1 MKFRRLG
8 KTNIDVSVVGVGT
21 WQFGGEWGVQYQQ
34 KDATAIIRRAKE
46 LEINLLDTAEC
57 YGDHTSERLVGE
69 AIKGEREEWI
79 VASKFGHK
87 FHGNFQR
94 TNIFDPQGVLKQLED
109 SLRALQ
115 TDYLDLYQF
124 HSGGNEL
131 FFNDELWSMLNRQVA
146 LGKVR
151 HLGLSV
157 SPNTNI
163 KQVGKASDYGIETVQ
178 VVYNRLEKEPEA
190 EVLPSCKEQDLGV
203 LARVPLASGFLSGKY
218 KPGTQFTNPDDVRSH
233 HKKEEVQAKL
243 KEVAAIQANE
253 VPEGVNMAAWALA
266 WVLRN
271 PTVSTV
277 IPGCKNP
284 EQVEKNARAVDL
296 LD

>member
-8 KTNIDVSVVGVGT
+8 KTNINVSVVGVGT
-21 WQFGGEWGVQYQQ
+21 WQFGGEWGINYTQ
-34 KDATAIIRRAKE
+34 KEATAIIQRAKE

-57 YGDHTSERLVGE
+57 YGDHTSERFVGE
-69 AIKGEREEWI
+69 AIKGEREDWI

-87 FHGNFQR
+87 FHSNFKR
-94 TNIFDPQGVLKQLED
+94 TNIFDPQGVLLQLED

-124 HSGGNEL
+124 HSGENAL
-131 FFNDELWSMLNRQVA
+131 FFNDEIWTMLNHQVE

-157 SPNTNI
+157 SPNTNLT
-163 KQVGKASDYGIETVQ
+163 QVAKASDYGISTVQ
-178 VVYNRLEKEPEA
+178 IVYNRLEREPEA
-190 EVLPSCKEQDLGV
+190 EVLPSCQQQDLGV

-233 HKKEEVQAKL
+233 HDVDNVEAKL
-243 KEVAAIQANE
+243 KEVAVIQASE
-253 VPEGVNMAAWALA
+253 VPAGVNMAAWALA

-271 PTVSTV
+271 PAVTTV

-284 EQVEKNARAVDL
+284 AQVEANARAVEL